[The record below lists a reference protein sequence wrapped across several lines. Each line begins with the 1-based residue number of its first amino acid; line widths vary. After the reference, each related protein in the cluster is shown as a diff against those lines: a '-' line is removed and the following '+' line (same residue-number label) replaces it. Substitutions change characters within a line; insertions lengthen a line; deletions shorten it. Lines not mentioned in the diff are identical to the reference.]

1 MKTKK
6 ERKGRNKGGRGG
18 RKEWL
23 KGVKGEN
30 EGFEKRFKSRKKI
43 EKFREEIEVI
53 AIMAWWE
60 NVERMKY

>member
-1 MKTKK
+1 MKHSENKK
-6 ERKGRNKGGRGG
+6 RKEKGEIKGAGE

-30 EGFEKRFKSRKKI
+30 EGFKKRFKSRKKI

-53 AIMAWWE
+53 AIMA
-60 NVERMKY
+60 